1 MKYLFVYFLLLL
13 PIVGIGMQVA
23 RENKLI
29 LSMVQNNTRSFYRLS
44 ALHLEG
50 LVHRK
55 LSLLQ
60 KVIHARIEPFFLAE
74 RLDQRLPSKE
84 IALEEFS
91 VLKNNIINQGYIKI
105 ENVMKPQDFVFLLL
119 KQKCAYETQKKYS
132 LYIALYNERLEPIQV
147 ISQHDNSFMQSDRLH
162 TYITIVFNSEK
173 LADMEIEITTQH

>member
-13 PIVGIGMQVA
+13 PVWGIGMQVA

-44 ALHLEG
+44 ALHLKE
-50 LVHRK
+50 LVHSR

-91 VLKNNIINQGYIKI
+91 VLKNNIVNQGYIKI
-105 ENVMKPQDFVFLLL
+105 ENVMQPQDFVFLLV
-119 KQKCAYETQKKYS
+119 KQKCDYETQKKYS
-132 LYIALYNERLEPIQV
+132 LYMALYNERLQTIQV
-147 ISQHDNSFMQSDRLH
+147 ICQRENSLMQGDKLH

-173 LADMEIEITTQH
+173 LADLEITVTPQH